1 MYLNLNGLSG
11 FKLSSYKDEP
21 PLQPGDPPA
30 SGSNLLQPPI
40 GPPVL
45 QQQPASAP
53 FDFASFMRESSMN
66 TTT

>member
-1 MYLNLNGLSG
+1 MDCQDLN
-11 FKLSSYKDEP
+11 FQATDEP

-45 QQQPASAP
+45 QQKPAPAP
-53 FDFASFMRESSMN
+53 LDFASFMI
-66 TTT
+66 